1 MSEGIANTPLLAD
14 DHIWA
19 IRLKSTWDIGIAALA
34 GLAGGLIGNKIGHG
48 KWSTLVGPTIGRIG
62 ASVAYKKY
70 EERKHRGRD
79 EYNDY
84 GYNSY

>member
-1 MSEGIANTPLLAD
+1 MREK
-14 DHIWA
+14 HM
-19 IRLKSTWDIGIAALA
+19 DIGIAALD
-34 GLAGGLIGNKIGHG
+34 GLAGGLIGSKIGHG
-48 KWSTLVGPTIGRIG
+48 KWSTLVGSTMERIG

-79 EYNDY
+79 EYDDY